1 MALELRLVKT
11 ATDSRM
17 GRRLAREARWLRE
30 RSPGGGRLLEAFG
43 KALGMDAGL
52 IVKEN

>member
-1 MALELRLVKT
+1 V
-11 ATDSRM
+11 
-17 GRRLAREARWLRE
+17 RE
-30 RSPGGGRLLEAFG
+30 RSPGGGRLLEAFE